1 MLQKDN
7 DEIMLFICIIVG
19 DLLQTCCRPVDSA
32 TGVSIVSAKSFLPKQ
47 DIIQFRSG
55 SI

>member
-7 DEIMLFICIIVG
+7 DEIMLFIVG